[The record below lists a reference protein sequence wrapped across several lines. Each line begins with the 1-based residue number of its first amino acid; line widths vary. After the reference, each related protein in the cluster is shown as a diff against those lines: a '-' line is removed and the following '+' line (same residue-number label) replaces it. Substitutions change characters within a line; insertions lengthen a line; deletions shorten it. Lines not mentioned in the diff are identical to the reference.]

1 MGVARA
7 WSRWPTE
14 IISPSLIYSVND
26 FLSDVGSK
34 KAISI
39 MVLEINV
46 PPHSTFSVYA
56 LYIYISQR
64 WQARPGQ
71 KKPPPPPLRSR
82 GGGGGGGE
90 APDPVEQGAKPPVQR
105 SMSFQKHLVN
115 CNVRKKRLTEEV

>member
-14 IISPSLIYSVND
+14 IISPSLIHSVND

-56 LYIYISQR
+56 LYSIYHSAGKR
-64 WQARPGQ
+64 DRGR
-71 KKPPPPPLRSR
+71 KSPLPLPCEA
-82 GGGGGGGE
+82 GE
-90 APDPVEQGAKPPVQR
+90 GAKPPTPLNRGR
-105 SMSFQKHLVN
+105 SPLF
-115 CNVRKKRLTEEV
+115 NVLCELPKTFGQL